1 MNLYSQL
8 KGLLMIAPKN
18 DVRYYL
24 CAVHVTPNGL
34 RVSDGHMAVT
44 IDAPQQGEALICRHD
59 LAQKLKMFNAKS
71 DLKLVFGRGGDNA
84 ALLDVASGDLWPLKT
99 VDGRFPDLTRA
110 LNNMKGR
117 TPEDYSP
124 IGFELRLIAQLAK
137 AVDTIAADKKAH
149 VGRFDFYG
157 PDGGL
162 RIQRG
167 DINGYLMP
175 ARL

>member
-8 KGLLMIAPKN
+8 KGLLMVAPKT

-24 CAVHVTPNGL
+24 CAVHVTPCGL

-44 IDAPQQGEALICRHD
+44 IDAPQQGEALICRHY

-71 DLKLVFGRGGDNA
+71 VLMLRIDGEKVWLVDDTVGGVGA
-84 ALLDVASGDLWPLKT
+84 IELKT
-99 VDGRFPDLTRA
+99 VDGRFPDLNRA
-110 LNNMKGR
+110 LSNMKGK
-117 TPEDYSP
+117 TPKEYSP
-124 IGFELRLIAQLAK
+124 IGFDLRLIAQLAK

-149 VGRFDFYG
+149 VGRFDFFG